1 VSKDREGDAK
11 TAETR
16 VLAKGRYLTL
26 VDEGGWEY
34 VTRPGVTGIV
44 VIVALTQDQRLV
56 LVEQYR
62 PAVHKRVI
70 ELPAGLVGDVDGR
83 HAESMA
89 DAAARELEEET
100 GYAAA
105 EMVMLYEGPIA
116 VGVSDE
122 IVSFFEARGL
132 SRVGAGGG
140 DDTEDITVHEV
151 PLDKLKEFL
160 AAQVEAGLSV
170 DVKTYAGLFLAGL
183 VLPV

>member
-1 VSKDREGDAK
+1 MK

-44 VIVALTQDQRLV
+44 VIFALTQDQRLV

-105 EMVMLYEGPIA
+105 EMVPLYEGPIA

-151 PLDKLKEFL
+151 PLGELKAFL
-160 AAQVEAGLSV
+160 AAKVEAGLSV
-170 DVKTYAGLFLAGL
+170 DVKTYAGLFLAG
-183 VLPV
+183 VALPG